1 MFREMGVKTFYIGKL
16 LDDPQRSD
24 VIFQGLENIPK
35 DIFMKPEKILLF
47 KPLCI
52 FKRVQK

>member
-16 LDDPQRSD
+16 LDDPQRLD

-35 DIFMKPEKILLF
+35 DIFMKPEKILLL
-47 KPLCI
+47 KPLGI

>member
-1 MFREMGVKTFYIGKL
+1 MFREMGVKTFYIAKL